1 MAAESAARGPGW
13 QGAAWR
19 CGVAGVGGGRY
30 SLLCGSNAICYEW
43 IGLGEAKRYQFGMLT
58 RIEIDGFKTFDGFG
72 LDLQPLTAIVGPN
85 ASGKSNLF
93 DALRFLSLLAQ
104 HDIRTAM
111 QGLRGEPEELFR
123 QTQGGTSRCISF
135 AVEVLL
141 SRNGVD
147 AFGTSYETP
156 AQRLRYELKL
166 ALVQTSD
173 GVPRGIFV
181 REEHCK
187 PIKRKDD
194 RATNLGT
201 GKLSYTARLSPFIQL
216 NDSGDAL
223 QIRQD
228 GPKKHGNP
236 VKLSLKEASRTAL
249 STITTAD
256 FPHLYAL
263 RQTLASIRFLE
274 INPRAAR
281 SANDRFEDHVLKPD
295 ASNLAAVL
303 AHLKAK
309 TTSEHRPDGVLSD
322 IAADLASL
330 IPSVSQL
337 RIQNDP
343 NQRQYSFS
351 LGFTGDLSFSSRV
364 ISDGTLRLLAL
375 LTILNDPD
383 RRGTLCFEEPENG
396 VHEGRVPKLVEF
408 LRDAANNSFDPESPS
423 FQILLNTHSP
433 KVMAALHDTEI
444 VAADSVVEIDP
455 ATHVRASKTRMRTGI
470 SPISDIFEPEK
481 HLLRSELDQLLQT
494 PTDAA

>member
-1 MAAESAARGPGW
+1 MRAGGEGKAGSWAVGDLR
-13 QGAAWR
+13 WR
-19 CGVAGVGGGRY
+19 TR
-30 SLLCGSNAICYEW
+30 LLYEITVVCYRW
-43 IGLGEAKRYQFGMLT
+43 IVVSEANRYQFDMLT
-58 RIEIDGFKTFDGFG
+58 RIEIDGFKTFERFG

-123 QTQGGTSRCISF
+123 QTPSGPSQCISF

-141 SRNGVD
+141 GRKSVD

-166 ALVQTSD
+166 ELVQTSD
-173 GVPRGIFV
+173 GIPRAILV
-181 REEHCK
+181 REEHCR
-187 PIKRKDD
+187 PIRRRDD
-194 RATNLGT
+194 RATYLSSM
-201 GKLSYTARLSPFIQL
+201 KLSYNARVAPFIAMEE
-216 NDSGDAL
+216 SDAIL
-223 QIRQD
+223 IRQD
-228 GPKKHGNP
+228 GRQKHGRP

-249 STITTAD
+249 STITTAE

-263 RQTLASIRFLE
+263 REILTNIRFLE

-281 SANDRFEDHVLKPD
+281 NSNDRFEDRILKSD

-303 AHLKAK
+303 AHLKDQTATDK
-309 TTSEHRPDGVLSD
+309 RPDGVLSD

-330 IPSVSQL
+330 IPSVSRL
-337 RIQNDP
+337 EIKNDP
-343 NQRQYSFS
+343 QQRQYLFS
-351 LGFTGDLSFSSRV
+351 LGFTGDLIFSSRV

-375 LTILNDPD
+375 LTVLNDPS

-396 VHEGRVPKLVEF
+396 VHEGRVPMLVEF
-408 LRDAANNSFDPESPS
+408 LRNAANVSIDPEIPS
-423 FQILLNTHSP
+423 FQILINTHSP
-433 KVMAALHDTEI
+433 TVMAELHDNEI
-444 VAADSVVEIDP
+444 VAADSVVDILPD
-455 ATHVRASKTRMRTGI
+455 TRTRSTKTRMRTGI
-470 SPISDIFEPEK
+470 KPISDMFEPEK
-481 HLLRSELDQLLQT
+481 HLSRFEVDRLLRQ